1 MKRKKD
7 FFTLCEEL
15 VEKNTNQT
23 DLPQF
28 LDCMLHRI
36 AIEVVKNNYRIN
48 VPIEQ
53 LFKHLKEEIKLDRQF
68 KKQNLEKLEKIE
80 LIKILKSEK

>member
-1 MKRKKD
+1 MKRKKN

-15 VEKNTNQT
+15 VEKNTNQA
-23 DLPQF
+23 DLPEF
-28 LDCMLHRI
+28 LDCMLHRV

-53 LFKHLKEEIKLDRQF
+53 LFKHLKEQIKIDRQF
-68 KKQNLEKLEKIE
+68 KKENLEKLEKVE